1 MVSCARLE
9 CNLGRLSEG
18 VGFSVLARLFITK
31 KLTISPTISIF
42 DEKID
47 DVEKTFSRRITMSP
61 TISSLSTRQFRQL

>member
-1 MVSCARLE
+1 MQHAVYGVDSMVSCAR
-9 CNLGRLSEG
+9 LGRLSEG

-47 DVEKTFSRRITMSP
+47 DIEKHF
-61 TISSLSTRQFRQL
+61 QEE